1 MPVDCN
7 FSVSAA
13 LGYSVP
19 SWTHGMNV
27 TASVSVLTV
36 ALSLKDETIDSFDAS
51 KQAAF
56 RESIAAVLEVDAS
69 AVELT
74 IRELVSMDGSVEGA
88 GFTVDRYAVA

>member
-36 ALSLKDETIDSFDAS
+36 VVSLKDETVDSFDAS
-51 KQAAF
+51 KRAAF
-56 RESIAAVLEVDAS
+56 RESIAAVLEVDCLAPLM
-69 AVELT
+69 A
-74 IRELVSMDGSVEGA
+74 GSQ
-88 GFTVDRYAVA
+88 FQNLD